1 MSRKQSSDL
10 YKKACELMPGG
21 VSSPVRAF
29 KSVSGTPVYYKS
41 AQGSGFTDEDGN
53 RYVDYCMSWGP
64 LILGHAHPT
73 VVEAVEKAA
82 KDGLSYGACCRK
94 EIDLAELVLL
104 AFPRM
109 EQVRFVN
116 SGTEAVMTAIRLA
129 RGITGRTK
137 ILKFVGGYHGHS
149 DSLLVRAGSGLVTF
163 GTSSSQGVP
172 DAFVAET
179 VVCPLDSEEALETAF
194 EGYGKDLAAAIVEPL
209 PANNGLLEQRPEWLK
224 KLRQLT
230 TDHGALLIFDEVI
243 SGFRLRFGGYADSL
257 GIDADLVT
265 LGKIIGGGMPVGA
278 LAGPRELMENLAPL
292 GGVYQAGTLSGNPVS
307 LAAGIATLELLSD
320 EKVYEQLEAL
330 GQTLDSALQNAAAD
344 ISVLNWRRLG
354 SVFWFHLANGEV
366 PRSAERIR
374 PASAE
379 RYNRIHPRL
388 LDRGIYLAPSAYE
401 VAFLSAAH
409 KKEEVETLAKEM
421 VAQLKATGS

>member
-1 MSRKQSSDL
+1 MSRKQSKEL
-10 YKKACELMPGG
+10 YQKACELMPGG

-41 AQGSGFTDEDGN
+41 AQGSGFEDEDGN

-64 LILGHAHPT
+64 LILGHAHPA
-73 VVEAVEKAA
+73 VVEAVSKAA

-179 VVCPLDSEEALETAF
+179 VVCPLDNEEALETAF
-194 EGYGKDLAAAIVEPL
+194 TAYGKDLAAAIVEPL

-230 TDHGALLIFDEVI
+230 RDHQALLIFDEVI
-243 SGFRLRFGGYADSL
+243 SGFRLRFGGYGDSL
-257 GIDADLVT
+257 GVDADLVT

-320 EKVYEQLEAL
+320 EKIYEQLEAL
-330 GQTLDSALQNAAAD
+330 GRSLDAALQKAAAD
-344 ISVLNWRRLG
+344 ISVLKWRRLG

-366 PRSAERIR
+366 PRSADRIR

-379 RYNRIHPRL
+379 RYNRIHPKL
-388 LDRGIYLAPSAYE
+388 LDQGIYLAPSAYE

-409 KKEEVETLAKEM
+409 TKEEVETLAEEM

>member
-1 MSRKQSSDL
+1 MTRKQSEDL

-41 AQGSGFTDEDGN
+41 ARGSRFEDEDGN
-53 RYVDYCMSWGP
+53 QYVDYCMSWGP
-64 LILGHAHPT
+64 LILGHAHPA
-73 VVEAVEKAA
+73 VVEAVQQAA
-82 KDGLSYGACCRK
+82 RDGLSYGACCRK
-94 EIDLAELVLL
+94 EIDLAELLLL

-172 DAFVAET
+172 EAFVSET

-194 EGYGKDLAAAIVEPL
+194 SSCKNELAAVIVEPL
-209 PANNGLLEQRPEWLK
+209 PANNGLLQQRPEWLR
-224 KLRQLT
+224 KLRELSSEN
-230 TDHGALLIFDEVI
+230 GALLILDEVI
-243 SGFRLRFGGYADSL
+243 SGFRLRFGGYGDML
-257 GIDADLVT
+257 GIDADLIT

-278 LAGPRELMENLAPL
+278 LAGPREFMESLAPL

-320 EKVYEQLEAL
+320 EKVYEQLEELGGHLDAAL
-330 GQTLDSALQNAAAD
+330 SRAAGG
-344 ISVLNWRRLG
+344 IPFLKWRRLG
-354 SVFWFHLANGEV
+354 SVFWFHLAKGEV
-366 PRSAERIR
+366 PRSADRILS
-374 PASAE
+374 ASAE

-409 KKEEVETLAKEM
+409 TRQEVETLAGEM
-421 VAQLKATGS
+421 AAQLKETCS

>member
-1 MSRKQSSDL
+1 MSRRQSKDL
-10 YKKACELMPGG
+10 YEKACELIPGG

-41 AQGSGFTDEDGN
+41 ARGSGFEDEDGN

-64 LILGHAHPT
+64 LILGHAHPA
-73 VVEAVEKAA
+73 VVDAVERAA
-82 KDGLSYGACCRK
+82 RDGLSYGACCRK

-104 AFPRM
+104 AFGKM
-109 EQVRFVN
+109 EQVRLVN

-129 RGITGRTK
+129 RGFTGRTK

-179 VVCPLDSEEALETAF
+179 VVCPLDDEEALETAF
-194 EGYGKDLAAAIVEPL
+194 RSCGNDLAAAIVEPL
-209 PANNGLLEQRPEWLK
+209 PANNGLLQQRPEWLK
-224 KLRQLT
+224 RLRKLT
-230 TDHGALLIFDEVI
+230 SDHGALLIFDEVI
-243 SGFRLRFGGYADSL
+243 SGFRLRFGGYGDSL

-278 LAGPRELMENLAPL
+278 LAGSRELMGNLAPL

-320 EKVYEQLEAL
+320 EKVYEQLEVLGRSLDAAL
-330 GQTLDSALQNAAAD
+330 EKAAGD
-344 ISVLNWRRLG
+344 IPFLKWRRLG
-354 SVFWFHLANGEV
+354 SVFWFHLAAGEV

-374 PASAE
+374 PESAE
-379 RYNRIHPRL
+379 RYARIHPRL

-409 KKEEVETLAKEM
+409 TQEEVESLAGELA
-421 VAQLKATGS
+421 AQLKATGS

>member
-1 MSRKQSSDL
+1 MTRKKSEDL

-29 KSVSGTPVYYKS
+29 KSVGGTPVYYKS
-41 AQGSGFTDEDGN
+41 AQGCRFKDEDGN
-53 RYVDYCMSWGP
+53 QYVDYCMSWGP
-64 LILGHAHPT
+64 LILGHAYPT

-109 EQVRFVN
+109 EQVRLVN

-137 ILKFVGGYHGHS
+137 ILKFIGGYHGHS

-179 VVCPLDSEEALETAF
+179 VVCPLDNDEALETAF
-194 EGYGKDLAAAIVEPL
+194 KTYGNDLAAAIVEPL

-230 TDHGALLIFDEVI
+230 EDHGALLIFDEVI
-243 SGFRLRFGGYADSL
+243 SGFRLRFGGYGDML
-257 GIDADLVT
+257 GVDADLIT

-278 LAGPRELMENLAPL
+278 LAGSSELMESLAPL

-320 EKVYEQLEAL
+320 EKVYEQLEKL
-330 GQTLDSALQNAAAD
+330 GQNLDAALIKAAAD
-344 ISVLNWRRLG
+344 IPFLKWRRLG
-354 SVFWFHLANGEV
+354 SVFWFHLDKGEV
-366 PRSAERIR
+366 PRSADRIR
-374 PASAE
+374 PGSAE
-379 RYNRIHPRL
+379 RFNRIHPKL

-409 KKEEVETLAKEM
+409 TQAEVENLASE
-421 VAQLKATGS
+421 VAAQLKVTAS

>member
-1 MSRKQSSDL
+1 MSRKQSGDL

-41 AQGSGFTDEDGN
+41 AKGSGFEDEDGN

-64 LILGHAHPT
+64 LILGHAHPA

-82 KDGLSYGACCRK
+82 RDGLSYGACCRK

-194 EGYGKDLAAAIVEPL
+194 KAYGKDLAAAIVEPL

-230 TDHGALLIFDEVI
+230 GDCGALLIFDEVI
-243 SGFRLRFGGYADSL
+243 SGFRLRFGGYGDSL

-278 LAGPRELMENLAPL
+278 LAGSRELMENLAPL

-307 LAAGIATLELLSD
+307 LAAGIATLDLLSD

-330 GQTLDSALQNAAAD
+330 GQSLDAALLKAAAG
-344 ISVLNWRRLG
+344 ISVLKWRRLG

-366 PRSAERIR
+366 PRSADRIR

-379 RYNRIHPRL
+379 RYNRIHPKL

-409 KKEEVETLAKEM
+409 TQEEVEALAAEV